1 MNREPVALQRWI
13 LRWLTGYSYGKK
25 CAHTHRLQMALHKCL
40 RQLYVTEWQAEIPCH
55 ILYTHRQT
63 HKHTDAGTPIQLA
76 SEILDSHTDRHTQA
90 QTRTHAK
97 WTIVSN
103 CAIRNALLC
112 GIMWL
117 CDCVNL
123 HVCVLLCECVWCV
136 CVLCVCLSLLC
147 CCARATNGA
156 NENPTRCSWLCVFQ
170 VKGKLLK
177 IAKLTPSPLSLSS
190 SSLFSSPLFLSL
202 SLIVLRLA
210 AAVLGVRAEVTPSC
224 SWPLL
229 RVLYKMKFNVAYI
242 RCLIWLYFATR
253 RNARGVY

>member
-55 ILYTHRQT
+55 ILYTQTDTQT
-63 HKHTDAGTPIQLA
+63 HRRWHAHTISKRDIRLTHSQT
-76 SEILDSHTDRHTQA
+76 H
-90 QTRTHAK
+90 TRTHAK

-136 CVLCVCLSLLC
+136 CAVCLSVAALLLC
-147 CCARATNGA
+147 AC
-156 NENPTRCSWLCVFQ
+156 
-170 VKGKLLK
+170 
-177 IAKLTPSPLSLSS
+177 
-190 SSLFSSPLFLSL
+190 
-202 SLIVLRLA
+202 
-210 AAVLGVRAEVTPSC
+210 
-224 SWPLL
+224 
-229 RVLYKMKFNVAYI
+229 YKWRQWKSN
-242 RCLIWLYFATR
+242 
-253 RNARGVY
+253 